1 MAYTKGLHNFSK
13 GELAPE
19 LWGRTDIAPYAA
31 GVRRAHNVLI
41 LKYGG
46 LTFRPGFE
54 FVSPWFDETQ
64 DGRLFPF
71 QFDEGKSGQNYALEM
86 GQGYMR
92 PAAGGGMVV
101 EEILTVTGATNANP
115 VVVTVPYHGYA
126 VGDDWAVSGVLGMV
140 EINDQVW
147 RITGIVDANR
157 FTINADGRA
166 WGVFAGDS
174 PGGVTRTAPPAPPA
188 PPPVVPPVVPPDP
201 PPVVVPPYQPPRY
214 CVAVESLILMANR
227 DGTGPGEWKAARDVR
242 VGERVWTQ
250 HEDTLA
256 WGAYRVERS
265 DIEEEVIFSADAFPD
280 ASPAHRFGASGF
292 LGVWV
297 RMDEIGTYARRGM
310 VWSAT
315 IEDAHTY
322 FARHPAA
329 LDGVLSHNI
338 KQEQQLVDYQ

>member
-1 MAYTKGLHNFSK
+1 MAFRKGIHNFSK

-31 GVRRAHNVLI
+31 GVRQARNVLI
-41 LKYGG
+41 LKYSG

-101 EEILTVTGATNANP
+101 EDILAVQGASNTNP
-115 VVVTVPYHGYA
+115 VRVTIPYHGYS

-147 RITGIVDANR
+147 RIVAVPDDSHFDIAANG
-157 FTINADGRA
+157 TA
-166 WGVFAGDS
+166 WGVFTGDT
-174 PGGVTRTAPPAPPA
+174 PGGIVRTEPPAPPA
-188 PPPVVPPVVPPDP
+188 PPPVVPPVVEPDP
-201 PPVVVPPYQPPRY
+201 PPMVVPPYQPPIY
-214 CVAVESLILMANR
+214 CVAEESLVLMANGAR
-227 DGTGPGEWKAARDVR
+227 TGPGEWKVARDIR
-242 VGERVWTQ
+242 VGEWVWTQ

-265 DIEEEVIFSADAFPD
+265 DFEEEAIFSADAFPD

-292 LGVWV
+292 LGGWV
-297 RMDEIGTYARRGM
+297 RMDEIGTYARRGV

-338 KQEQQLVDYQ
+338 K

>member
-1 MAYTKGLHNFSK
+1 MAFRKGLYNFSK

-19 LWGRTDIAPYAA
+19 LWGRTDIAPYSA
-31 GVRRAHNVLI
+31 GVRRARNVLI

-54 FVSPWFDETQ
+54 FVSPWYDETQ

-101 EEILTVTGATNANP
+101 EEILAVQGATNTNP
-115 VVVTVPYHGYA
+115 VRVTIPYHGYA
-126 VGDDWAVSGVLGMV
+126 VGDDWAVSGVLGMA

-147 RITGIVDANR
+147 RIVAVPDANT
-157 FTINADGRA
+157 FDIAADGRA
-166 WGVFAGDS
+166 WGVFTGDT
-174 PGGVTRTAPPAPPA
+174 PGGATRSAPPVPPA
-188 PPPVVPPVVPPDP
+188 PPPTVPPVVQPDP

-214 CVAVESLILMANR
+214 CVAVESLVLMANLA
-227 DGTGPGEWKAARDVR
+227 GTGPGEWKVARDIG

-265 DIEEEVIFSADAFPD
+265 DFEVERIFSCDGFPD
-280 ASPAHRFGASGF
+280 ASAAHRFGARGF
-292 LGVWV
+292 LGGWV
-297 RMDEIGTYARRGM
+297 RMDEIGTYARDGV

-322 FARHPAA
+322 FARHPDA

-338 KQEQQLVDYQ
+338 KQEQRFDLE

>member
-1 MAYTKGLHNFSK
+1 MAFRKGLHNFSK

-31 GVRRAHNVLI
+31 GVRRARNVLI

-46 LTFRPGFE
+46 LTYRPGFE
-54 FVSPWFDETQ
+54 FVSPWYDETQ
-64 DGRLFPF
+64 DGRLLPF

-101 EEILTVTGATNANP
+101 EDILTVLGATNTNP
-115 VVVTVPYHGYA
+115 VRVNVPFHGYA

-147 RITGIVDANR
+147 RIVAVPDASH
-157 FTINADGRA
+157 FDIAADGTA
-166 WGVFAGDS
+166 WGVFTGDS
-174 PGGVTRTAPPAPPA
+174 EGGITRTAAPPPPD
-188 PPPVVPPVVPPDP
+188 PPPVVPPVVEPDP
-201 PPVVVPPYQPPRY
+201 PPVVVPPNQPPRY
-214 CVAVESLILMANR
+214 CVAVESLVLMANAS
-227 DGTGPGEWKAARDVR
+227 GTGPGEWKVARDIG

-250 HEDTLA
+250 HEDTRA

-265 DIEEEVIFSADAFPD
+265 DFEVENIFSADGFPD
-280 ASPAHRFGASGF
+280 ASPAHRFASGF
-292 LGVWV
+292 LGGWV
-297 RMDEIGTYARRGM
+297 RMDEIGTHARRGV

-315 IEDAHTY
+315 IEGAHTY
-322 FARHPAA
+322 FARHPVS

-338 KQEQQLVDYQ
+338 KAERNFEDYQ